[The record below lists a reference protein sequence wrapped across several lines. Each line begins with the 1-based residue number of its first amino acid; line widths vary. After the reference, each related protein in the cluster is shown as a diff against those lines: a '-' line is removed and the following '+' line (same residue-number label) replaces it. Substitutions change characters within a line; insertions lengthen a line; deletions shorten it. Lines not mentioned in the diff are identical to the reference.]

1 MQKVVAF
8 GGGHGLAATLSALRQ
23 ITNEIT
29 AVVTVAD
36 NGGSSGRLREEFP
49 ILPPGD
55 LRMALAALC
64 ADDEWG
70 RTWANIMQ
78 HRFESDGPLNG
89 HAMGNLL
96 LASLWNENED
106 PVVGLDRVGQ
116 LLKVIGRVLPMS
128 AVPLDIE
135 ASFNTSTGRIVVRG
149 QKEVATAK
157 GRIDSLRVIPENP
170 QPLAETLTAIR
181 VADWIT
187 MGPGSW
193 FSSVMPHLMVPMQQ
207 DALIRTKAKKIVVLN
222 LDASHSMVGEEF
234 AGSTPEEH
242 LEFFHRYAPD
252 LAIDY
257 CLVDPS
263 VVRNSRALDEAASK
277 MGGRVITADIRK
289 APGSVHH
296 DVSKLTLHLG
306 HIMCPKL
313 VGYPHG
319 NDSISQGRTLS
330 NLHL

>member
-1 MQKVVAF
+1 LQKVVAL
-8 GGGHGLAATLSALRQ
+8 GGGHGLAATLTALRQ
-23 ITNEIT
+23 LTSEIT

-78 HRFESDGPLNG
+78 HRFESDGPLDG

-96 LASLWNENED
+96 LASLWNQDED
-106 PVVGLDRVGQ
+106 PVIGLDRVGQ
-116 LLKVIGRVLPMS
+116 LLKVIGRVLPMA

-135 ASFNTSTGRIVVRG
+135 GTFTTSTGRIVVRG

-157 GRIDSLRVIPENP
+157 GKIESLRVIPENP
-170 QPLAETLTAIR
+170 QACLETLTAIR
-181 VADWIT
+181 LADWVT

-193 FSSVMPHLMVPMQQ
+193 FSSVMPHLLVPMQQ
-207 DALIRTKAKKIVVLN
+207 DALLRTKAKKILILN
-222 LDASHSMVGEEF
+222 LDATNSLSGDEF
-234 AGSTPEEH
+234 AGSAPEEH
-242 LEFFHRYAPD
+242 LELFHSYAPELKVD
-252 LAIDY
+252 F
-257 CLVDPS
+257 CLVDAS
-263 VVRNSRALDEAASK
+263 VVRNAKALDEAAAR

-289 APGSVHH
+289 APGSIHH
-296 DVSKLTLHLG
+296 DVTKLTLHLG
-306 HIMCPKL
+306 HIMGPKL
-313 VGYPHG
+313 VG
-319 NDSISQGRTLS
+319 
-330 NLHL
+330 